1 METTTP
7 IPTPTEAPSTT
18 PRGVSL
24 PARQPPSGTGPRP
37 PMGGARPRS
46 GFRYTPRRKV
56 CELCANKIDYIDYK
70 DVSRLRRFVSERGKI
85 QARRKTG
92 TCARHQR
99 ALTKAIKRARHVALL
114 PYTSLHAL
122 DQAFYVAPHRNP
134 PGSGFGRRHPSS
146 YESRGNQAGSPGAV
160 PSAPLPTAKQPYA
173 VQQPTSATGESEGAE
188 QPATAP
194 QPATSATPEAPSE

>member
-1 METTTP
+1 LETRTQAPTT
-7 IPTPTEAPSTT
+7 TEAPATA
-18 PRGVSL
+18 PRPVSP
-24 PARQPPSGTGPRP
+24 PARQSPGGSGPRP
-37 PMGGARPRS
+37 YMGRGRPRS
-46 GFRYTPRRKV
+46 GFRYAPRRKV
-56 CELCANKIDYIDYK
+56 CDLCVNKIVYVDYK

-92 TCARHQR
+92 ACARHQR

-146 YESRGNQAGSPGAV
+146 YESRGNQARSPGAV
-160 PSAPLPTAKQPYA
+160 PSAPPPTAKQPYA
-173 VQQPTSATGESEGAE
+173 VQQPTSATGESEGTR

-194 QPATSATPEAPSE
+194 RPATSAPSEAPSE

>member
-1 METTTP
+1 LETTAP

-24 PARQPPSGTGPRP
+24 PARQPQSGPGPRP
-37 PMGGARPRS
+37 PMGRSRPRS

-56 CELCANKIDYIDYK
+56 CELCVNKIDYIDYK

-92 TCARHQR
+92 ACARHQR

-122 DQAFYVAPHRNP
+122 DQTFYVVQHRHP
-134 PGSGFGRRHPSS
+134 PGSGYGRRSPSR
-146 YESRGNQAGSPGAV
+146 YEPRGTPTGAPGAV
-160 PSAPLPTAKQPYA
+160 PSAPPPA
-173 VQQPTSATGESEGAE
+173 AE
-188 QPATAP
+188 QPSAVPQPTPTTSEVQSPEQSDSAP
-194 QPATSATPEAPSE
+194 QPAPSATSE